1 MRRIGRSDRG
11 PKRTKFILDVDLLT
25 LLADEDHLIDGIFL
39 IEHSELA
46 PYIAKVVNPQR
57 NL

>member
-11 PKRTKFILDVDLLT
+11 PEGTKFILDVDLLT
-25 LLADEDHLIDGIFL
+25 LLANEYHLIDGIFL

-46 PYIAKVVNPQR
+46 SNIAKVVNPQR